1 MSDARR
7 SLTEELTAVL
17 QEHIAGGG
25 EAALLRAYDLGRE
38 AVTDRLNFLEMLAM
52 QQAALVALL
61 LQRLGTD
68 EGARLTQAAAEVF
81 TESLAPFE
89 LARRSSQE
97 GNALLR
103 HLNEELERQVAERT
117 EELRRSVERL
127 AALQTIDRAILA
139 AKSTEDIAQVG
150 LRHLRVLIQ
159 CERASVHVFD
169 VAGHEVTPLVVD
181 VAGEAGTGGGR
192 RVSIEAHGEVEEL
205 SRDQV
210 YMEEDLSARSQLPP
224 FLQHLLANGVRS
236 YLRIPLS
243 AQGTVI
249 GIMYLSRYRNGPFS
263 RPQIAIAEEVAD
275 QIAIALQQARLR
287 EQVQHHAAE
296 LQRQRDFAESLIE
309 TARVIV
315 LLLDPDGR
323 ILRFNHY
330 MEKLSGYR
338 LAEVQGKSWFA
349 TFIPERNRSRVQEMF
364 VEAVHGAQAYYG
376 VNAIVTRDRR
386 EREIEWSSTTLTD
399 ATGNLIGLLCI
410 GQDITERQRAQTLLQ
425 NLVQT
430 AQDAI
435 VSIDQRGRIELFNP
449 AAEQIFGYT
458 RAEAVGQNV
467 NMLMPE
473 PYASEHDEYIRR
485 AQRTGEFR
493 ALGRTR
499 VIAARRKT
507 GEVFPIELSLAK
519 IAMGEEVTYGA
530 FIRDISEK
538 VRLQEQLLERE
549 RLAAIG
555 TTAATFAHE
564 VGNPLNSMYM
574 SAQLLERRLARQ
586 QGEVDE
592 RALVSLR
599 NLMGEIR
606 RLVSLLDEFRTLARR
621 QKVNLQSVSL
631 TAVVEDVLAVESLS
645 YKAQGITI
653 ERSLP
658 ADLPLVQVD
667 TEKMKQVVLN
677 LCKNAAEAMPE
688 GGKLSVSVSHAGDQV
703 SLEISDTGGGIPAG
717 VDIFEPFITTKP
729 KGTGLGLTIVR
740 QIIAAHDGTLTYH
753 STPAQGTTFTITL
766 PVPRQVQT

>member
-17 QEHIAGGG
+17 RAHIAGGG
-25 EAALLRAYDLGRE
+25 EEALLRAYDLGRA

-52 QQAALVALL
+52 QQDALVALL

-81 TESLAPFE
+81 AESLAPFE

-103 HLNEELERQVAERT
+103 HLNGELERQVAERT

-127 AALQTIDRAILA
+127 ATLQTIDRAILA
-139 AKSTEDIAQVG
+139 AKSTEDIAQVS

-192 RVSIEAHGEVEEL
+192 RVSIEAHGDVEEL

-249 GIMYLSRYRNGPFS
+249 GVIYLSRFRSGSFS
-263 RPQIAIAEEVAD
+263 RAQIAVAEEVAD
-275 QIAIALQQARLR
+275 QIAIALQQAGLR

-315 LLLDPDGR
+315 LVLDPDGR

-330 MEKLSGYR
+330 MEELSGYR
-338 LAEVQGKSWFA
+338 LAEVQGKNWFA

-364 VEAVHGAQAYYG
+364 AEAVHGSQAYYG
-376 VNAIVTRDRR
+376 INAIVTRDRH
-386 EREIEWSSTTLTD
+386 EREIEWSSTTLRD
-399 ATGNLIGLLCI
+399 VTGNLIGLLCI

-458 RAEAVGQNV
+458 RDEVVGQSV
-467 NMLMPE
+467 NLLMPE

-499 VIAARRKT
+499 AIAARRKT

-519 IAMGEEVTYGA
+519 IAVGEEVTYGA

-586 QGEVDE
+586 HDEVDE

-599 NLMGEIR
+599 NLMGETR
-606 RLVSLLDEFRTLARR
+606 RLVSLLDEFRALARR
-621 QKVNLQSVSL
+621 QKVTLQSVSL
-631 TAVVEDVLAVESLS
+631 TAVVEDVLAVESLA

-658 ADLPLVQVD
+658 ADLPLVRVD

-677 LCKNAAEAMPE
+677 LCKNAAEAMLE
-688 GGKLSVSVSHAGDQV
+688 GGTLSVRVAHAGDQV
-703 SLEISDTGGGIPAG
+703 RLEISDTGGGIPAG
-717 VDIFEPFITTKP
+717 IDIFEPFITTKP
-729 KGTGLGLTIVR
+729 QGTGLGLTIVR

-753 STPAQGTTFTITL
+753 STPGQGTTFTISL
-766 PVPRQVQT
+766 PVPR